1 MSKRQE
7 YNKKILEKVSDAPWM
22 TSKLKNK
29 IQDLIDK
36 YPDQRWGQIFVNY
49 IWSEFYEQ
57 GTPEKVIEIQDYFG
71 WTYDPFFEESKE
83 TYNNVCEKCIE
94 GTDERLREQ
103 IQTIY
108 YLVDALRMELKKRP
122 EIYRDGADKAAI
134 KLADHACELISKI
147 RRGEA

>member
-22 TSKLKNK
+22 TDKLKK
-29 IQDLIDK
+29 HIADLIES

-49 IWSEFYEQ
+49 IWSMFYEQ
-57 GTPEKVIEIQDYFG
+57 ENPEKIIEIQDYFG
-71 WTYDPFFEESKE
+71 WIYDPFFEESKE
-83 TYNNVCEKCIE
+83 TYNNVCEKFVK
-94 GTDERLREQ
+94 GTDEKLREQ

-108 YLVDALRMELKKRP
+108 YLVDSLRLELKKRP

-134 KLADHACELISKI
+134 NLADHACELIQKI
-147 RRGEA
+147 RRGES

>member
-22 TSKLKNK
+22 TNRLRDK
-29 IQDLIDK
+29 IQEMIEMC
-36 YPDQRWGQIFVNY
+36 PDQRWGQIFVNY
-49 IWSEFYEQ
+49 IWPVLYDQEN
-57 GTPEKVIEIQDYFG
+57 PEKIIEIQDYFG
-71 WTYDPFFEESKE
+71 WIYDPFFEESKE
-83 TYNNVCEKCIE
+83 TYNNICEKYAAS
-94 GTDERLREQ
+94 TDEKLREQ

-108 YLVDALRMELKKRP
+108 YLVDSLRLELKKRP

-134 KLADHACELISKI
+134 KLADHACELIQKI